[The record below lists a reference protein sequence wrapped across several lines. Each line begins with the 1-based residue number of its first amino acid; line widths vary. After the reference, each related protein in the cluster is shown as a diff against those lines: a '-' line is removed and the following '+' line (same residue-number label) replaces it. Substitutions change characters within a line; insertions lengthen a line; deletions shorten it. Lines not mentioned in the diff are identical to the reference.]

1 MNSKCKKT
9 RIDIFNELTAPQG
22 TFDYERCD
30 MLLGDNY
37 EKFVNFCDQV
47 RLIPEE
53 IATLDILEVI
63 PDQDKII
70 FTVSLVDGEEFQFET

>member
-1 MNSKCKKT
+1 
-9 RIDIFNELTAPQG
+9 
-22 TFDYERCD
+22 